1 MLVFEVAIGIV
12 IGYFLI
18 QLILHFKEKLL
29 LIGAWLVLYSV
40 LIVFWVIIIGGII
53 FLVYPVVLYELGR

>member
-29 LIGAWLVLYSV
+29 LIGAWFVLYSV
-40 LIVFWVIIIGGII
+40 LIGLLVIGIGGII
-53 FLVYPVVLYELGR
+53 FLGYLGVLYKN

>member
-53 FLVYPVVLYELGR
+53 FLAYLGVLYKN